1 MTRARRSAPPRPGSR
16 PEAALHG
23 LPHPPAPTPPAAG
36 VPGRPGQRPRARL
49 RSRRRLAPDTHTP
62 ARRPGAPLAIPPW
75 GGDLGAGR
83 GARRDLSSGSAWTC
97 DLGDAGH
104 SRPAPPRACVTR
116 RARATSRGVPAGGS
130 HGLAGSH
137 AKTLS
142 PAVSGRVW
150 GPPERAGPALRQL
163 PTLSPERQP
172 FLPGGGRLSGG
183 DPSPLGF
190 LLPLGKREPPPDLA
204 PAPAGPLLRPL
215 RGAEG
220 AREVGSRLQGDC

>member
-23 LPHPPAPTPPAAG
+23 LPPPSSPHPAG
-36 VPGRPGQRPRARL
+36 C
-49 RSRRRLAPDTHTP
+49 
-62 ARRPGAPLAIPPW
+62 RRPGPPGTASAGSVKVPATPSARYPHPRPPAWRPLSDPPV
-75 GGDLGAGR
+75 GRRPGRGAGR
-83 GARRDLSSGSAWTC
+83 STGPELGVGLDLRPRRRRPLSP
-97 DLGDAGH
+97 
-104 SRPAPPRACVTR
+104 RPAPRLRHAPRSGHLPRCPGR
-116 RARATSRGVPAGGS
+116 RLPRPRRVPRQDPF
-130 HGLAGSH
+130 
-137 AKTLS
+137 